1 MVSPIF
7 VCTSSL
13 DYIKKQGYI
22 PLGFVKKKTF
32 FPLGFVNFRKK
43 SLLVSRKSTIF
54 AHRNHY
60 NMYLSRSID
69 TLLLEWKNSI
79 SLKPLLLRGARQ
91 VGKSW
96 AVEHLGKSFD
106 HFIEVNFE
114 KRPDMIDV
122 FERVHDVHDLAN
134 NLSILYN
141 TPIEAGKTLLFLDEI
156 QDSPDAI
163 KSLWAFKEDFPGLHV
178 VAAGSLLEFALKELP
193 SFGVGR
199 IRSLFVYPFSF
210 DEFLQAE
217 GKSAW
222 VKAKQ
227 EASSQK
233 PLFTPLYNDLVQH
246 YRTFLM
252 VGGMPASVAAW
263 VTTHDY
269 RNCQAELDDI
279 QLTYYDDFKK
289 YAKKVD
295 STLLRNTL
303 QSVILQIGKKF
314 TYSKVEG
321 DNRADEVKK
330 ALGLLCDAGI
340 IKRVSHT
347 AANGLPL
354 GAEVNEKFR
363 KYIYLD
369 SGLLLRILDMDLGGA
384 RQLTDLIL
392 AGTADDLV
400 NKGGLAEMMLGWEL
414 VKYNNPRSQH
424 DLYYWENTADGAN
437 SEVDYI
443 IARDMKVLPI
453 ECKAGVSG
461 KMKSLYL
468 FMRQKHL
475 TDAVRCSLENF
486 AQLEYL
492 DKQDDDSLRRIQI
505 IPLFAVSNL

>member
-1 MVSPIF
+1 M
-7 VCTSSL
+7 
-13 DYIKKQGYI
+13 
-22 PLGFVKKKTF
+22 
-32 FPLGFVNFRKK
+32 
-43 SLLVSRKSTIF
+43 
-54 AHRNHY
+54 H
-60 NMYLSRSID
+60 NMYVNRTID
-69 TLLLEWKNSI
+69 RLLMDWKNSS

-96 AVEHLGKSFD
+96 AVEHLAESFEY
-106 HFIEVNFE
+106 FIEVNFE
-114 KRPDMIDV
+114 KRPDMIEV
-122 FERVHDVHDLAN
+122 FERVHEVHDLAN
-134 NLSILYN
+134 NLSMLYN
-141 TPIEAGKTLLFLDEI
+141 TPVEAGKTLLFLDEI

-163 KSLWAFKEDFPGLHV
+163 KSLWSFKEDFPGLHV
-178 VAAGSLLEFALKELP
+178 VAAGSLLEFALKDLP

-199 IRSLFVYPFSF
+199 IRSLYVYPFSF
-210 DEFLQAE
+210 DEFLMAE
-217 GKSAW
+217 GKAAW

-227 EASSQK
+227 EADYQK
-233 PLFTPLYNDLVQH
+233 PLLPPLYNDLVQH

-263 VTTHDY
+263 VSTHDY
-269 RNCQAELDDI
+269 RNCQTELDDI

-289 YAKKVD
+289 YGKKVD
-295 STLLRNTL
+295 TTLLRNTL
-303 QSVILQIGKKF
+303 QSVILQTGSKF

-321 DNRADEVKK
+321 DSRAEEVKK
-330 ALGLLCDAGI
+330 ALGLLCDAGV

-354 GAEVNEKFR
+354 GAEVNDKFR

-369 SGLLLRILDMDLGGA
+369 SGLMLRILDMDLGGA
-384 RQLTDLIL
+384 RQLTEMIL
-392 AGTADDLV
+392 AGTAEDLV

-414 VKYNNPRSQH
+414 IKYNNPRSQH

-453 ECKAGVSG
+453 ECKAGISG

-475 TDAVRCSLENF
+475 AEGIRCSLENF
-486 AQLEYL
+486 ALLENH
-492 DKQDDDSLRRIQI
+492 DKQDADALRHIHI
-505 IPLFAVSNL
+505 TPLFAVSNLCDNGKN